1 MVEDIRIGI
10 FLCDCGETISRRID
24 LLRIKSNLEK
34 ISDVK
39 YVELSHYL
47 CSQQEIELMGS
58 EIREKGLNRVVI
70 GGCSPQLCEA
80 AFMEAMEKGGLN
92 PYLLSV
98 ANIRDQCAWVH
109 PDKTKAFSKTARQ
122 IKMAISKTRLSQP
135 IEKEAISINR
145 DVLIIG
151 GGISG
156 METAIELSNLDH
168 KVTLLER
175 EKGLGG
181 RLNQLHSLYPLEL
194 TPDNLLTEKIE
205 AINRRPNIEVLTT
218 GELLKIEGQIGNF
231 VARIKADDSLITRNF
246 GAIVVATGC
255 DTQFSKERYGLELSD
270 NIITQLQF
278 EKMLKSQEKWERIP
292 QKIGFMLDIS
302 DEHSRIPTISAL
314 KNGLAARRR
323 FGSEVYVFCKN
334 LKLDATGLEGMYR
347 EARDKGVIF
356 FKSGD
361 EMPRISPANGQINI
375 QLEDLYLAKELV
387 SLSCDLLV
395 VDEKI
400 IPQRDFETLKS
411 ILNID
416 LDSSNFYQQPNVHLY
431 PVASNRKGIFFSGT
445 CHADLD
451 FRDTLADGRASA
463 LAVHQLLSSDKV
475 SVEVERVVVDHDKC
489 VLCLTC
495 IRSCP
500 HHAIEV
506 DQEKQAAK
514 VIDLACQGCGICAG
528 ECPAKAIQLKGYTD
542 DEIGAQLEFLE
553 EAM

>member
-1 MVEDIRIGI
+1 MVEDTKIGV
-10 FLCDCGETISRRID
+10 FLCDCGEVISRNID
-24 LLRIKSNLEK
+24 LSRIRSNLEK

-39 YVELSHYL
+39 YVKLSHYL
-47 CSQQEIELMGS
+47 CSREEIELMGS

-70 GGCSPQLCEA
+70 GGCSPQFCEVI
-80 AFMEAMEKGGLN
+80 FMEAMEKSGLN

-98 ANIRDQCAWVH
+98 ANIRDQCGWVH
-109 PDKTKAFSKTARQ
+109 PGKTKAFSKAARQ
-122 IKMAISKTRLSQP
+122 IKMAISKARFLEP
-135 IEKEAISINR
+135 IKKETVSING

-156 METAIELSNLDH
+156 MEAALELAELDH

-181 RLNQLHSLYPLEL
+181 RLHQLYSLYPLEL
-194 TPDNLLTEKIE
+194 TPGALLAEKIE
-205 AINRRPNIEVLTT
+205 AINKKTNIEVLTT
-218 GELLKIEGQIGNF
+218 AELLKIEGHPGNF
-231 VARIKADDSLITRNF
+231 MARIKTDGSPITRNF

-255 DTQFSKERYGLELSD
+255 DTRFSKERYGLELSD

-278 EKMLKSQEKWERIP
+278 DKMLKSQEKCEKIP

-314 KNGLAARRR
+314 KNGLAAKRR
-323 FGSEVYVFCKN
+323 FGSEVYIFCKN

-361 EMPRISPANGQINI
+361 EMPRISSANGQINI

-387 SLSCDLLV
+387 TISCDLVV

-400 IPQRDFETLKS
+400 VPQRDFETLKS

-416 LDSSNFYQQPNVHLY
+416 LDSSSFYQQPNVHLY

-451 FRDTLADGRASA
+451 FRDTLADGRAAA

-489 VLCLTC
+489 ILCLTC

-528 ECPAKAIQLKGYTD
+528 ECPARAIQLKGYTD
-542 DEIGAQLEFLE
+542 NEIGAQLEFLE